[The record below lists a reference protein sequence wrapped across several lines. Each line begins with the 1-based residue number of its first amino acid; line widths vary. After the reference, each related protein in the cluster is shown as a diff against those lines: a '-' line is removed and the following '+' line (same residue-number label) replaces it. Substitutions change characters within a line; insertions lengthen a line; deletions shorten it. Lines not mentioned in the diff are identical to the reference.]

1 MSEKDRLI
9 PPADEVEAQAIVQNR
24 KVDEHLRRFITD
36 VVMNGK
42 APDHTDALVIAYAL
56 MDAVKDSRGRK
67 LLGLTALGRGKGK
80 ESKANISHYP
90 RDQFFNEKNIVQIA
104 LRYMV
109 GVITQDQACQEL
121 RVMIGD
127 DKNEDIDRKTLCA
140 MLDEACTQYRGE
152 YQIFG
157 DLLIK

>member
-1 MSEKDRLI
+1 MSEKNRLT
-9 PPADEVEAQAIVQNR
+9 PPADEVKAQAIVQDR
-24 KVDEHLRRFITD
+24 KVDEHLKRFISD

-56 MDAVKDSRGRK
+56 MEVAKDSRGRK
-67 LLGLTALGRGKGK
+67 LLGLSALGRGKGK
-80 ESKANISHYP
+80 KSKANIARYP
-90 RDQFFNEKNIVQIA
+90 RDQFFNEKNIVQIT
-104 LRYMV
+104 LRYMA
-109 GVITQDQACQEL
+109 GMITQDQACQEL

-127 DKNEDIDRKTLCA
+127 DANEDIDHKTLCT

-157 DLLIK
+157 DLIIK